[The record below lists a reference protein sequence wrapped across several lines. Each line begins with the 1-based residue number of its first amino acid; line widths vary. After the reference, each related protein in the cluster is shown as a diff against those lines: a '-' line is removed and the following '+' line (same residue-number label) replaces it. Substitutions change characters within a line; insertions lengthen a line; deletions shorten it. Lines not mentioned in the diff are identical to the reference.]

1 MIKDISISIPVYSTN
16 NVRNLTLYI
25 IRHGETDLN
34 KKGIIQGRGIN
45 TDLNDHGRRQ
55 AEAFYQQYKKIPFDR
70 VFTSSLKRTHQ
81 TVSNFI
87 EIGLPWTQ
95 LPGLDELAWGIYEGK
110 EGTLETRTIFRE
122 MLENWTKGDLHF
134 KFEGGESPL
143 EVKVRQLEALERL
156 IENSEDKNILICM
169 HGRAM
174 RLFLCVLLNISL
186 SEMERFPHQNTC
198 LYKVHYDGSR
208 FKIVDFDNI
217 EHLKN
222 LPE

>member
-1 MIKDISISIPVYSTN
+1 MIEETTVTQAPETIKK
-16 NVRNLTLYI
+16 VRNLTLYI

-45 TDLNDHGRRQ
+45 TDLNDYGRLQ
-55 AEAFYQQYKKIPFDR
+55 AEAFFQSYKQIPFDK

-81 TVSNFI
+81 TVHKFI
-87 EIGLPWTQ
+87 ENGLPWMQ

-110 EGTLETRTIFRE
+110 EGTVETRAVFRE

-134 KFEGGESPL
+134 GFEGGESPL
-143 EVKVRQLEALERL
+143 EVKIRQLEALENL
-156 IENSEDKNILICM
+156 LEDSNDKNVLICM

-174 RLFLCVLLNISL
+174 RLFLCVLLDISL

-198 LYKVHYDGSR
+198 LYKVHYDGLR
-208 FKIVDFDNI
+208 FKIVDFNNI
-217 EHLKN
+217 DHLKKII
-222 LPE
+222 E

>member
-1 MIKDISISIPVYSTN
+1 MIEENSVSIPVDLVKK
-16 NVRNLTLYI
+16 VRNLTLYI

-45 TDLNDHGRRQ
+45 TDLNDHGRLQ

-70 VFTSSLKRTHQ
+70 VFSSSLKRTHQ
-81 TVSNFI
+81 TVQKFI
-87 EIGLPWTQ
+87 ESGLPWVQ

-110 EGTLETRTIFRE
+110 EGTIETRAIFRK

-134 KFEGGESPL
+134 KFEGGESPE
-143 EVKVRQLEALERL
+143 EVKIRQLEALEKL
-156 IENSEDKNILICM
+156 LENFGDKNILICM
-169 HGRAM
+169 HGRAI
-174 RLFLCVLLNISL
+174 RLFLCILLNISL

-198 LYKVHYDGSR
+198 LYKVHYDGSH

-217 EHLKN
+217 DHLKKIS
-222 LPE
+222 E